1 MPVHAINFLPRI
13 YLHSLVLF
21 FLIMGCAN
29 NRSTETIGSD
39 RQLDSLSQRLET
51 IVESPLDVSEKRKE
65 IRAVM
70 DLAQKFPADTLR
82 RNLFLDLG
90 DAFRKIGDFKTFR
103 DLNSN
108 TYSLSAEMKDSM
120 GMALARYMLGRHYFS
135 EDKIDSS
142 YRAHYQSEQL
152 FASIGEFDYA
162 GKARLSMA
170 IIQKNEKDYIGGE
183 DSSIKAI
190 DYFSRSGNLRWLASA
205 NTNLGLI
212 SDLVG
217 RHDQAIEYHLKA
229 LEQRKALEN
238 KEELIASSYNNLG
251 LAHAN
256 KKDYSQAIEYYQQ
269 GLAYDSLF
277 QKRSQTYTRLL
288 DNLAYARFLS
298 GERNGLEKALL
309 RPLQLRDSLNDN
321 LGAVTSYIH
330 LAEYHKE
337 MDSIQLAHSYAQT
350 ALEKAIPI
358 DYHRGILESLML
370 LADTSE
376 EDKALDYTR
385 SYIELSDSLTARER
399 AFQEQFTRVR
409 YETDEIALEK
419 DQVTRANRQLVILS
433 LTLAVFSLIVYILIR
448 QKATRKELEFVES
461 QHRTNEEIYQLMLSQ
476 RAKFE
481 EGKHLEKVRI
491 SEELHDGV
499 LGRLF
504 GVRLSLDSYNSKID
518 EKSVDTRAKYIDELK
533 NIEGDI
539 RKISH
544 DLNAE
549 MLKPDMLF
557 VDVIENLIHSVS
569 TINEEKVF
577 ETEFFNDFDVNW
589 EKVPNTVKVHLYRI
603 IQESLQNIRKHASAK
618 TVGISFKKE
627 QDRIYLQI
635 EDDGVGMNVLKTK
648 KGIGLKNIR
657 SRVKK
662 IDGEFELKSTPEEGT
677 TITIS
682 YLEL

>member
-1 MPVHAINFLPRI
+1 MPVQVHHFPPRI
-13 YLHSLVLF
+13 YLYSFLLSLL
-21 FLIMGCAN
+21 LIGCAN
-29 NRSTETIGSD
+29 PRSPETLD
-39 RQLDSLSQRLET
+39 TNPELDSLSGRLEM
-51 IVESPLDVSEKRKE
+51 IVKSSLADSEKRNE
-65 IRAVM
+65 INAIL
-70 DLAQKFPADTLR
+70 DQAQKFPIDTLR

-90 DAFRKIGDFKTFR
+90 DAFEKIGDLETFR
-103 DLNSN
+103 ELNSN
-108 TYSLSAEMKDSM
+108 TYSLSAKMKDSM
-120 GMALARYMLGRHYFS
+120 GMALSRYMLGRHYFS
-135 EDKIDSS
+135 EDKIDSA

-183 DSSIKAI
+183 DSSIKAM
-190 DYFSRSGNLRWLASA
+190 DYFSRTGNLRWLASS

-217 RHDQAIEYHLKA
+217 HHDRAIEYHLKA
-229 LEQRKALEN
+229 LEQRKALKN

-256 KKDYSQAIEYYQQ
+256 KKEYSRAIEYYQQ

-277 QKRSQTYTRLL
+277 QKRSKTYTRLM

-298 GERNGLEKALL
+298 GERDGLEKALL
-309 RPLQLRDSLNDN
+309 RPLRLRDSLNDN
-321 LGAVTSYIH
+321 LGAVMSYIH

-337 MDSIQLAHSYAQT
+337 MDSIQLARSYAQT

-385 SYIELSDSLTARER
+385 RYIELSDSLTARER

-409 YETDEIALEK
+409 YETDEIAEEK
-419 DQVTRANRQLVILS
+419 EQVTRTNRQLIILS
-433 LTLAVFSLIVYILIR
+433 LALAVFSLIVYILIR

-461 QHRTNEEIYQLMLSQ
+461 QHKTNEEIYQLMLSQ

-504 GVRLSLDSYNSKID
+504 GVRLSLDSYNNKID

-549 MLKPDMLF
+549 MLQPDMLF
-557 VDVIENLIHSVS
+557 VDVVENLIHSVS

-627 QDRIYLQI
+627 QDRISLQI
-635 EDDGVGMNVLKTK
+635 KDDGVGMNVLKTK

-662 IDGEFELKSTPEEGT
+662 IDGEFELLSTPGEGT
-677 TITIS
+677 TITVS
-682 YLEL
+682 YPEL